1 MAIKSE
7 ENSVVSRQAALLLFV
22 SIMILWG
29 VNWPIMKVGLDG
41 IPPLTFGALRC
52 VMGAACFFALN
63 PLIGRMRLPPRA
75 DWPVVFSVGA
85 LQIAAFQVF
94 IYLGLEHVP
103 AGRSSM
109 VAYTTPLWVV
119 PGAILLLGE
128 AVNRTKL
135 LGLFVGLAGLAALF
149 TPWALDWSDRSIL
162 IGHFWLVLGAVSWA
176 MMLLHVRKHRWES
189 SPLELAPWQFLV
201 ASLISVPIALT
212 LEADRS
218 IDWTT
223 QTYVVLA
230 YNGPIATAFCIW
242 AAVTVSR
249 ALPASTTSLTFLGVP
264 VVGVMSSALTL
275 GEPLGLFDLAG
286 LALIGGGLLLV
297 ARADRHGERDKP
309 KDAATDSP

>member
-1 MAIKSE
+1 MAFKSE
-7 ENSVVSRQAALLLFV
+7 ENSVVGQQAALLLFV

-29 VNWPIMKVGLDG
+29 INWPIMKIGLEG

-63 PLIGRMRLPPRA
+63 PLIGRMRFPPRA

-119 PGAILLLGE
+119 PGAILFLGE
-128 AVNRTKL
+128 TVNRTKL
-135 LGLFVGLAGLAALF
+135 LGLFVGLAGLGALF
-149 TPWALDWSDRSIL
+149 TPWALDWTDRSVL
-162 IGHFWLVLGAVSWA
+162 IGHLWLLLGAVSWA
-176 MMLLHVRKHRWES
+176 IMLLHVRRHRWVS

-201 ASLISVPIALT
+201 ASVISVPIALI

-223 QTYVVLA
+223 QTMVVLA

-264 VVGVMSSALTL
+264 VVGVLSSAIFL
-275 GEPLGLFDLAG
+275 GEPLGIIDLTG
-286 LALIGGGLLLV
+286 LALIGGGLFLV
-297 ARADRHGERDKP
+297 AQADRSSAGAGD
-309 KDAATDSP
+309 KDAPTASG